1 MVNGER
7 LIFLP
12 KIRNKTTM
20 FTLVSFIQRYTEV
33 LGMAVRQENGI
44 KVIYIRKEGVKLSQM
59 IQFYVKKS

>member
-20 FTLVSFIQRYTEV
+20 FTLVSFIQHYTEV

>member
-1 MVNGER
+1 
-7 LIFLP
+7 
-12 KIRNKTTM
+12 M
-20 FTLVSFIQRYTEV
+20 FTLVSFIQHYTEV